1 MTTSSV
7 ATTYSRRRA
16 SGVRQAKPS
25 RQRRTSEIVLVTGT
39 VLAVAAAFGPGW
51 SARAGIAIAV
61 ASAIAACVFAWRELF
76 AVERAHARTMLQTS
90 QRHGQQLREEREH
103 NSSVVGAL
111 SDRVQEATATVV
123 SQHRTIAA
131 LRHEVFELD
140 GDRTRLRAEVEQRD
154 GVIGSLRRSVRA
166 QDTTIRGLEDRLRDE
181 AAARA
186 REAAARA
193 GGTAAGEGEPAAEVH
208 HMPRRVRSELEAA
221 DPADGPLDV
230 RTLSTAV
237 PAVLPNYEEDR
248 RFA

>member
-1 MTTSSV
+1 MTSSSV
-7 ATTYSRRRA
+7 AAPHLSRRS
-16 SGVRQAKPS
+16 SGVRQARPS
-25 RQRRTSEIVLVTGT
+25 KLRRTSEIVLVTGT

-111 SDRVQEATATVV
+111 SERVREATATVA
-123 SQHRTIAA
+123 SQHQTIAS
-131 LRHEVFELD
+131 LRHEVFELE
-140 GDRTRLRAEVEQRD
+140 GDRTRLRGELQRRD
-154 GVIGSLRRSVRA
+154 GMIGSLRSTVRA

-186 REAAARA
+186 GVDE
-193 GGTAAGEGEPAAEVH
+193 TAPAAEVH

-221 DPADGPLDV
+221 EPAAEPVDLL
-230 RTLSTAV
+230 TLGTAFAAA
-237 PAVLPNYEEDR
+237 AVLPNYEEDR
-248 RFA
+248 RLA

>member
-1 MTTSSV
+1 MEHYRVGVPTSSAV
-7 ATTYSRRRA
+7 APYPSRRS
-16 SGVRQAKPS
+16 SGVRQARPS
-25 RQRRTSEIVLVTGT
+25 TLRRTSEIVLVTGT

-90 QRHGQQLREEREH
+90 QRHGQQLRAEREH

-111 SDRVQEATATVV
+111 SERVREVTATVAG
-123 SQHRTIAA
+123 QHHTIAS
-131 LRHEVFELD
+131 LRHEVFELE
-140 GDRTRLRAEVEQRD
+140 GDRSRLHGELQRRD
-154 GVIGSLRRSVRA
+154 GTIGSLRSTVRA

-186 REAAARA
+186 
-193 GGTAAGEGEPAAEVH
+193 GVDKDVSAAEVH

-221 DPADGPLDV
+221 DPTSEPVDV
-230 RTLSTAV
+230 RTLGTAFAAS
-237 PAVLPNYEEDR
+237 AVLPNYEEDR
-248 RFA
+248 RLA